1 VHLRRDSSQNS
12 QRRARLEIMHKGK
25 HLGEAHVLE
34 KDLGFSLHPSNV
46 GALSFFG
53 KMTEEKLT
61 ASYKLLAR
69 LSFKSTDEKGGFSA
83 SSFIYGLVAL
93 ENMGFVSIV
102 LIMFLYFMR
111 DLSFNI
117 PGAAN
122 TVTNFMGSTCLLSI
136 VGAFISDTY
145 MSRFLTVLTFGIVE
159 TVAVIVMTIQAHDPA
174 LHPQPCGGKESCME
188 GRIGVMFYTSLA
200 LLAVGTG
207 GVRGALAAFGADQFD
222 ITKPKG
228 RKAQGSYFNWLLLST
243 TLGAIVGV
251 LGFVWVGTND
261 GWWWCFFL
269 ATICCFLGYSLFA
282 IGQPFYRIH
291 LPKDSPFVSI
301 GRVILLA
308 VKNRKLKL
316 PENPEEL
323 HEISTN
329 EAIGRKLTRTSQ
341 LTWLDRAAAVPND
354 SKASELAPWEICT
367 VTQVEELKIL
377 IRMLPI
383 ILSTVILNTVLA
395 QLQTFSQAQG
405 NFMDKKLG
413 KLDFPS
419 GSIPVIPLI
428 FMSILLPV
436 YEFVFVPFARKFTK
450 HPQGITQLQRVGV
463 GLVLSAI
470 SMGVAG
476 IVEVKRRN
484 QSKLNPLE
492 PISVFWLSFQ
502 YGIFGVADMFSLV
515 GLLEFFYKEAPVGMR
530 SLSTSF
536 TWISVSLG
544 YFFSSV
550 LVNVVNSITKRVS
563 PSKTGWV
570 DGMILDNVNLDLFYW
585 LLAVLSLI
593 NFAIYLLSASLYK
606 YKTVDDGLLTTEM
619 VSTTTSVAMVSASE
633 DELPKSTAQEDNA
646 TSVETTV
653 EHNDLHDTPSTDT
666 KADSSRS

>member
-1 VHLRRDSSQNS
+1 
-12 QRRARLEIMHKGK
+12 M
-25 HLGEAHVLE
+25 
-34 KDLGFSLHPSNV
+34 
-46 GALSFFG
+46 
-53 KMTEEKLT
+53 
-61 ASYKLLAR
+61 
-69 LSFKSTDEKGGFSA
+69 
-83 SSFIYGLVAL
+83 
-93 ENMGFVSIV
+93 
-102 LIMFLYFMR
+102 
-111 DLSFNI
+111 
-117 PGAAN
+117 
-122 TVTNFMGSTCLLSI
+122 
-136 VGAFISDTY
+136 
-145 MSRFLTVLTFGIVE
+145 
-159 TVAVIVMTIQAHDPA
+159 
-174 LHPQPCGGKESCME
+174 
-188 GRIGVMFYTSLA
+188 
-200 LLAVGTG
+200 
-207 GVRGALAAFGADQFD
+207 
-222 ITKPKG
+222 
-228 RKAQGSYFNWLLLST
+228 
-243 TLGAIVGV
+243 
-251 LGFVWVGTND
+251 
-261 GWWWCFFL
+261 
-269 ATICCFLGYSLFA
+269 
-282 IGQPFYRIH
+282 
-291 LPKDSPFVSI
+291 
-301 GRVILLA
+301 
-308 VKNRKLKL
+308 
-316 PENPEEL
+316 
-323 HEISTN
+323 
-329 EAIGRKLTRTSQ
+329 
-341 LTWLDRAAAVPND
+341 DRAAIVPND

-383 ILSTVILNTVLA
+383 ILSTVVLNTVLA

-419 GSIPVIPLI
+419 GSVPVIPLF

-570 DGMILDNVNLDLFYW
+570 DGKILDNVNLDLFYW

-606 YKTVDDGLLTTEM
+606 YKTVDDGLLKTEM

-633 DELPKSTAQEDNA
+633 DELPKSTDQEDIA
-646 TSVETTV
+646 T
-653 EHNDLHDTPSTDT
+653 
-666 KADSSRS
+666 